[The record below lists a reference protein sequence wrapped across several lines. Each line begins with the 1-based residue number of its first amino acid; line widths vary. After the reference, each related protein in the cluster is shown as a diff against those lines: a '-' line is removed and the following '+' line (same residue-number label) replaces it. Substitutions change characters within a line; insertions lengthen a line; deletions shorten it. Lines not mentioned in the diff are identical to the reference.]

1 MGTFLRQKY
10 KEKPQAF
17 GPVSAVQR
25 SLFINAEAMGIP
37 APDIYLPLW
46 EKIGST
52 AKNYGKLPQDG
63 TLTNA
68 YFSNQGC
75 MIGDSES
82 RISLNTTGLNKTSGT
97 IFIGVVPNWN
107 YNTNKTHYLF
117 DSYGGGNK
125 RFFTYKSITTPWA
138 SFIYTDGVS
147 RGSSIIPFSNKKPE
161 SIFINYGVNEFYF
174 RNLLVADFSDGDL
187 GLFASN
193 LYIGDRYSL
202 ADAAFDGEI
211 NQFIWFNSVI
221 NANSRNLLS
230 DNPYQLLQP
239 VPMRSYFIPSGEPT
253 GGTLNFSGVISSLA
267 MVLGEI
273 KKTARLDGSATG
285 TAGIT
290 GQMSVAKTLSG
301 EITGQTDI
309 SGMLSVSRS
318 LSGSIGATAD
328 VQGEI
333 TLAGII
339 RLSGSIGSVAD
350 VVGAL
355 ALKRTLSGTANSTAG
370 IDGQIS
376 AIRRLSGM
384 VDAKAD
390 IQGSVSIFA
399 DNRISLSGNIGAMAA
414 IEGAINVK
422 RGVTGQVQA
431 YADINGQTSIKLN
444 LRGSV
449 DVIADIV
456 GTLRVI
462 GEGSLGVVIDPVLT
476 SLTKKLIL
484 TSITKKYFINSI

>member
-1 MGTFLRQKY
+1 
-10 KEKPQAF
+10 
-17 GPVSAVQR
+17 VSAVQR
-25 SLFINAEAMGIP
+25 SLFLNAESIGIDAGKLQAVFP
-37 APDIYLPLW
+37 FW
-46 EKIGST
+46 EKTGFISTNYADPALSADLPFANAGTWNNSGLGFIVNSAYYTETGSGNKYDLPSPYLSVVAEIT
-52 AKNYGKLPQDG
+52 RTITNNAWGVIFGKNSP
-63 TLTNA
+63 A
-68 YFSNQGC
+68 
-75 MIGDSES
+75 
-82 RISLNTTGLNKTSGT
+82 
-97 IFIGVVPNWN
+97 
-107 YNTNKTHYLF
+107 YLF
-117 DSYGGGNK
+117 FMRNSGELGYYTNGVYNYSDYSYITGIGRKACVAYTINNGTHKIYGGG
-125 RFFTYKSITTPWA
+125 FVKSTHISPNPANYSA
-138 SFIYTDGVS
+138 SIKIGQS
-147 RGSSIIPFSNKKPE
+147 LGAILH
-161 SIFINYGVNEFYF
+161 
-174 RNLLVADFSDGDL
+174 NLLVT
-187 GLFASN
+187 
-193 LYIGDRYSL
+193 
-202 ADAAFDGEI
+202 
-211 NQFIWFNSVI
+211 NQALPPSTI
-221 NANSRNLLS
+221 ALLS

-239 VPMRSYFIPSGEPT
+239 VPMRSYSFASDEPT
-253 GGTLNFSGVISSLA
+253 GGTLNFSGAINSLA
-267 MVLGEI
+267 AVLGEI
-273 KKTARLDGSATG
+273 KKTASLDGSATA

-290 GQMSVAKTLSG
+290 GQMSVARTLSG
-301 EITGQTDI
+301 SITGQTDI
-309 SGMLSVSRS
+309 SGMLSVFRS
-318 LSGSIGATAD
+318 LSGSISATAD

-390 IQGSVSIFA
+390 IQGSVSIFT

-431 YADINGQTSIKLN
+431 YADVNGQTSIKLN

-449 DVIADIV
+449 DAIADVI
-456 GTLRVI
+456 GTLRII

-476 SLTKKLIL
+476 SITKKLIL